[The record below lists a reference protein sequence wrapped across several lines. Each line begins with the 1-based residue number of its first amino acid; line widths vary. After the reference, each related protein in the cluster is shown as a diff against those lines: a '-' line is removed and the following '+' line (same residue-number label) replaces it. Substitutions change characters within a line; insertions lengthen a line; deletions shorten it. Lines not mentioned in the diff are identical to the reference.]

1 MPKIL
6 FLSTEPITFKLL
18 LSGQPEL
25 MKEQG
30 WEVLLVSADGRE
42 IQQIC
47 RAEGLR
53 HEVIPFV
60 KGVNFVED
68 FICFWLLFQLIRKE
82 RPDVVHSYDSKTGFL
97 GMLASNLAGVPHR
110 IHSITEMPAH
120 RKEPQKG
127 LNFIEKW
134 TYNNASKLWVN
145 SSGMLT
151 YLTSNSGV
159 EASKFKLIGSG
170 STLGVDLEKF
180 NRQVLKENHLVA
192 ATMRILP
199 GENDFIILAVGKLTK
214 GKGVE
219 DLVAAFVKSKIVSRS
234 KLVLIGPF
242 EQEKDPINQET
253 MQVIREHPR
262 LVQLD
267 WTDHVAHYLALAD
280 VLVHASYE
288 EGFSNVL
295 LEAAAM
301 QVPIICSNCI
311 GNTSFIKQQKTGLV
325 FPIGEVT
332 VLKEALEFA
341 FVKREALTNYAE
353 ALFEEVQE
361 KFDRKVMQQ
370 LQLEAYRQLEKNL
383 EKGLP

>member
-1 MPKIL
+1 MLKYL
-6 FLSTEPITFKLL
+6 LLSTEPITFKLL
-18 LSGQPEL
+18 LSGQPKL

-30 WEVLLVSADGRE
+30 WELLLVSADGRE

-47 RAEGLR
+47 RAEELR

-68 FICFWLLFQLIRKE
+68 FISFWLLFQLIRKE
-82 RPDVVHSYDSKTGFL
+82 RPDVIHSYDSKTGFL

-110 IHSITEMPAH
+110 VHSITEMPVNT
-120 RKEPQKG
+120 KEPQKG
-127 LNFIEKW
+127 LTLIEKW
-134 TYNNASKLWVN
+134 TYANATKLWVN
-145 SSGMLT
+145 STGMLT

-159 EASKFKLIGSG
+159 EASKFELLGSG

-214 GKGVE
+214 RKGVE
-219 DLVAAFVKSKIVSRS
+219 ELVAAFLKSKIVSKS
-234 KLVLIGPF
+234 KLVLIGTF

-253 MQVIREHPR
+253 LQVIREHPR
-262 LVQLD
+262 VVQLD
-267 WTDHVAHYLALAD
+267 WTDHVSHYLALAD
-280 VLVHASYE
+280 VLVHASHE

-325 FPIGEVT
+325 FPVGEVP

-341 FVKREALTNYAE
+341 YVKREVLASYAE
-353 ALFEEVQE
+353 ALFEEVLD

-370 LQLEAYRQLEKNL
+370 HQLEAYRQLGKNQ
-383 EKGLP
+383 EKGLS

>member
-6 FLSTEPITFKLL
+6 FLSTEPINFKLL

-25 MKEQG
+25 MKEEG

-42 IQQIC
+42 VQQIC

-68 FICFWLLFQLIRKE
+68 FISFWLLFQLIRREK
-82 RPDVVHSYDSKTGFL
+82 PDIVNSYDSKTGFL

-120 RKEPQKG
+120 TKEPLKG
-127 LNFIEKW
+127 LTFIEKW
-134 TYNNASKLWVN
+134 TYSNASMLWVN
-145 SSGMLT
+145 STGMLT

-159 EASKFKLIGSG
+159 EASKFKLLGSG

-192 ATMRILP
+192 ATMRMLP

-214 GKGVE
+214 RKGVE
-219 DLVAAFVKSKIVSRS
+219 DLVAAFLKSKIVSKS
-234 KLVLIGPF
+234 KLVLIGTF

-280 VLVHASYE
+280 VLVHASHE
-288 EGFSNVL
+288 EGFSNVI

-325 FPIGEVT
+325 FPVGEVT

-370 LQLEAYRQLEKNL
+370 LQLEAYRQLEKNQ

>member
-1 MPKIL
+1 MPKFL
-6 FLSTEPITFKLL
+6 LLSTEPNTFKLL
-18 LSGQPEL
+18 LSGQPKL

-30 WEVLLVSADGRE
+30 WEPILVSADGRE

-47 RAEGLR
+47 RAEGVR
-53 HEVIPFV
+53 HEVIPFG
-60 KGVNFVED
+60 KGANFRQD
-68 FICFWLLFQLIRKE
+68 LTSFWLLFRLIRKE
-82 RPDVVHSYDSKTGFL
+82 RPDVIHSYDSKTGFL
-97 GMLASNLAGVPHR
+97 GMLASNLTGVPHR
-110 IHSITEMPAH
+110 IHSITEMPTNT
-120 RKEPQKG
+120 KDPQKG
-127 LNFIEKW
+127 LTLIEKW
-134 TYNNASKLWVN
+134 TYANATKLWVN
-145 SSGMLT
+145 STGMLT

-159 EASKFKLIGSG
+159 EASKFELQGSG

-214 GKGVE
+214 RKGVE
-219 DLVAAFVKSKIVSRS
+219 DLVAAFVKSKIVSKS
-234 KLVLIGPF
+234 KLVLIGAF
-242 EQEKDPINQET
+242 EQDKDPINQET
-253 MQVIREHPR
+253 VQVIREHPR
-262 LVQLD
+262 LVQFD
-267 WTDHVAHYLALAD
+267 VTDHVAHYLALAD
-280 VLVHASYE
+280 VLVNASHE

-353 ALFEEVQE
+353 VLLEEVVD
-361 KFDRKVMQQ
+361 KFDRKIMQQ
-370 LQLEAYRQLEKNL
+370 VQLEAYRQLGKNQ
-383 EKGLP
+383 EKGLS

>member
-42 IQQIC
+42 IQQVC
-47 RAEGLR
+47 RAEGVQ

-60 KGVNFVED
+60 KGVNYVED
-68 FICFWLLFQLIRKE
+68 FISFWLLFQMVRKE
-82 RPDVVHSYDSKTGFL
+82 RPDVIHSYDSKTGYL
-97 GMLASNLAGVPHR
+97 GMLAGNLAGIPHR
-110 IHSITEMPAH
+110 IHSITEMPVHA
-120 RKEPQKG
+120 KNPQKG
-127 LNFIEKW
+127 LTFLEKW
-134 TYNNASKLWVN
+134 TLSKATSLWVN
-145 SSGMLT
+145 STGMLT

-159 EASKFKLIGSG
+159 EGSKFKLLGSG
-170 STLGVDLEKF
+170 STRGVDLEKF

-242 EQEKDPINQET
+242 DQEKDPVNQET

-280 VLVHASYE
+280 VLVHASHE

-370 LQLEAYRQLEKNL
+370 LQLEAYRQLVKN
-383 EKGLP
+383 

>member
-42 IQQIC
+42 VQQIC

-53 HEVIPFV
+53 HEVVPFV

-82 RPDVVHSYDSKTGFL
+82 RPDVIHSYDSKTGFL
-97 GMLASNLAGVPHR
+97 GMLASNKEGVPHR
-110 IHSITEMPAH
+110 IHSITEMPAYT
-120 RKEPQKG
+120 KEPQKG

-134 TYNNASKLWVN
+134 TYTNASMLWVN
-145 SSGMLT
+145 STGMLT

-192 ATMRILP
+192 ATMRIQP
-199 GENDFIILAVGKLTK
+199 NENDFIILAVGKLTK

-234 KLVLIGPF
+234 KMVLIGSF
-242 EQEKDPINQET
+242 EQEKDPVNQET

-280 VLVHASYE
+280 VLVQASHE

-361 KFDRKVMQQ
+361 KFDRKVMQR
-370 LQLEAYRQLEKNL
+370 LQLEVYHQLVKN
-383 EKGLP
+383 

>member
-1 MPKIL
+1 
-6 FLSTEPITFKLL
+6 
-18 LSGQPEL
+18 

-30 WEVLLVSADGRE
+30 WELLLVSADGRE

-47 RAEGLR
+47 RAEELR

-68 FICFWLLFQLIRKE
+68 FISFWLLFQLIRKE
-82 RPDVVHSYDSKTGFL
+82 RPDVIHSYDSKTGFL

-110 IHSITEMPAH
+110 IHSITEMPVNT
-120 RKEPQKG
+120 KEPQKG
-127 LNFIEKW
+127 LTLIEKW
-134 TYNNASKLWVN
+134 TYANATKLWVN
-145 SSGMLT
+145 STGMLT

-159 EASKFKLIGSG
+159 EASKFELLGSG

-214 GKGVE
+214 RKGVE
-219 DLVAAFVKSKIVSRS
+219 ELVAAFLKSKIVSKS
-234 KLVLIGPF
+234 KLVLIGTF

-253 MQVIREHPR
+253 LQVIREHPR
-262 LVQLD
+262 VVQLD
-267 WTDHVAHYLALAD
+267 WTDHVSHYLALAD
-280 VLVHASYE
+280 VLVHASHE

-325 FPIGEVT
+325 FPVGEVP

-341 FVKREALTNYAE
+341 YVKREVLASYAE
-353 ALFEEVQE
+353 ALFEEVLD

-370 LQLEAYRQLEKNL
+370 HQLEAYRQLGKNQ
-383 EKGLP
+383 EKGLS

>member
-1 MPKIL
+1 V
-6 FLSTEPITFKLL
+6 
-18 LSGQPEL
+18 QH
-25 MKEQG
+25 Q
-30 WEVLLVSADGRE
+30 
-42 IQQIC
+42 
-47 RAEGLR
+47 
-53 HEVIPFV
+53 VIPFV
-60 KGVNFVED
+60 KEVNFWED
-68 FICFWLLFQLIRKE
+68 LICFWLLFKLIRKE
-82 RPDVVHSYDSKTGFL
+82 RPDVIHSYDSKTGFL

-110 IHSITEMPAH
+110 IHSITEMPAYT
-120 RKEPQKG
+120 KEPQKG

-134 TYNNASKLWVN
+134 TYTNASLLWVN
-145 SSGMLT
+145 STGMLT

-159 EASKFKLIGSG
+159 EASKFKLLGSG

-192 ATMRILP
+192 ATMRMLP

-214 GKGVE
+214 GKGIE

-234 KLVLIGPF
+234 KLVLIGSF
-242 EQEKDPINQET
+242 EQEKDPVNQET
-253 MQVIREHPR
+253 MNVIREHPR

-267 WTDHVAHYLALAD
+267 WTDHIAHYLALAD
-280 VLVHASYE
+280 VLVHASHE

-370 LQLEAYRQLEKNL
+370 LQLVAYRQLVKN
-383 EKGLP
+383 

>member
-1 MPKIL
+1 MLKYL
-6 FLSTEPITFKLL
+6 LLSTEPITFKLL
-18 LSGQPEL
+18 LSGQPKL

-30 WEVLLVSADGRE
+30 WELLLVSADGRE

-47 RAEGLR
+47 RAEELR

-68 FICFWLLFQLIRKE
+68 FISFWLLFQLIRKE
-82 RPDVVHSYDSKTGFL
+82 RPDVIHSYDSKTGFL

-110 IHSITEMPAH
+110 VHSITEMPVNT
-120 RKEPQKG
+120 KEPQKG
-127 LNFIEKW
+127 LTLIEKW
-134 TYNNASKLWVN
+134 TYANATKLWVN
-145 SSGMLT
+145 STGMLT

-159 EASKFKLIGSG
+159 EASKFELLGSG

-214 GKGVE
+214 RKGVE
-219 DLVAAFVKSKIVSRS
+219 ELVAAFLKSKIVSKS
-234 KLVLIGPF
+234 KLVLIGTF

-253 MQVIREHPR
+253 LQVIREHPR
-262 LVQLD
+262 VVQLD
-267 WTDHVAHYLALAD
+267 WTDHVSHYLALAD
-280 VLVHASYE
+280 VLVHASHE

-341 FVKREALTNYAE
+341 FVKREVLSNYAE
-353 ALFEEVQE
+353 VLYEEVLD

-370 LQLEAYRQLEKNL
+370 HQLEAYRQLGKNQ
-383 EKGLP
+383 EKGLS

>member
-1 MPKIL
+1 MPKYL
-6 FLSTEPITFKLL
+6 LLSNEPITFKLL
-18 LSGQPEL
+18 LSGQPKL

-30 WEVLLVSADGRE
+30 WEPVLVSADGRE

-47 RAEGLR
+47 RVEGVR
-53 HEVIPFV
+53 HEVVPFV
-60 KGVNFVED
+60 KGANFLED
-68 FICFWLLFQLIRKE
+68 FISFWRLFRLIRKE

-110 IHSITEMPAH
+110 IHSITEMPVNT
-120 RKEPQKG
+120 KEPQKG
-127 LNFIEKW
+127 LTLVEKW
-134 TYNNASKLWVN
+134 TYANATKLWVN
-145 SSGMLT
+145 STGMLSYMT
-151 YLTSNSGV
+151 ANSGV
-159 EASKFKLIGSG
+159 ESSKFELLGSG

-180 NRQVLKENHLVA
+180 NRQALKENHLVA

-199 GENDFIILAVGKLTK
+199 GENDFIILAIGKLSK
-214 GKGVE
+214 RKGVE
-219 DLVAAFVKSKIVSRS
+219 ELVAAFIKSKIVSRS
-234 KLVLIGPF
+234 KLVLIGTF
-242 EQEKDPINQET
+242 EQEKDPVNQET
-253 MQVIREHPR
+253 MQTIREHPR

-267 WTDHVAHYLALAD
+267 STDHVAHYLALSD
-280 VLVHASYE
+280 VLVHASHE

-301 QVPIICSNCI
+301 QVPIICSDCV

-341 FVKREALTNYAE
+341 FVKRETLTNYAE
-353 ALFEEVQE
+353 VLFEEVVE

-370 LQLEAYRQLEKNL
+370 LQLEAYRNL
-383 EKGLP
+383 GKYQEKGLP

>member
-1 MPKIL
+1 MLKYL
-6 FLSTEPITFKLL
+6 LLSTEPITFKLL
-18 LSGQPEL
+18 LSGQPKL

-30 WEVLLVSADGRE
+30 WELLLVSADGRE

-47 RAEGLR
+47 RAEELR

-68 FICFWLLFQLIRKE
+68 FISFWLLFQLIRKE
-82 RPDVVHSYDSKTGFL
+82 RPDVIHSYDSKTGFL

-110 IHSITEMPAH
+110 VHSITEMPVNT
-120 RKEPQKG
+120 KEPQKG
-127 LNFIEKW
+127 LTLIEKW
-134 TYNNASKLWVN
+134 TYANATKLWVN
-145 SSGMLT
+145 STGMLT

-159 EASKFKLIGSG
+159 EASKFELLGSG

-214 GKGVE
+214 RKGVE
-219 DLVAAFVKSKIVSRS
+219 ELVAAFLKSKIVSKS
-234 KLVLIGPF
+234 KLVLIGTF

-253 MQVIREHPR
+253 LQVIREHPR
-262 LVQLD
+262 VVQLD
-267 WTDHVAHYLALAD
+267 WTDHVSHYLALAD
-280 VLVHASYE
+280 VLVHASHE

-325 FPIGEVT
+325 FPIGEVP

-341 FVKREALTNYAE
+341 YVKREVLASYAE
-353 ALFEEVQE
+353 ALFEEVLD

-370 LQLEAYRQLEKNL
+370 HQLEAYRQLGKNQ
-383 EKGLP
+383 EKGLS